1 MSQNEPGGVAAL
13 TAQKQQILVEAQRQ
27 LKFAADRV
35 IECLPIGNPKEL
47 HGGTQLLP

>member
-1 MSQNEPGGVAAL
+1 MSQNKPCGAAAL
-13 TAQKQQILVEAQRQ
+13 TAEIQQILVEAQRQ

-47 HGGTQLLP
+47 QGRTQLLP